1 LRGGQP
7 IVKDG
12 LFMEGKEIVGGYTEV
27 EAADLDEALEMAKA
41 WPGGGTVEIRPV
53 VVQR

>member
-1 LRGGQP
+1 
-7 IVKDG
+7 
-12 LFMEGKEIVGGYTEV
+12 MEGKEIVGGYTEV